1 MPVFPSR
8 EWCEEVVRLVN
19 ADPESVEAGEGWVGD
34 FGVVVEREAG
44 KLERSFTIHCVPRD
58 GKIHNLRLLE
68 DPDELEE
75 IEPRYLAR
83 APYSVWKALI
93 QQTLDPIEALARRGI
108 SVDGDVQQLIE
119 RMRDKGIA
127 ERVLAKLSTRFVD
140 ERQEGPTNGLGHG
153 MGERGDELF

>member
-93 QQTLDPIEALARRGI
+93 QQSLDPIEALVRRRI

-119 RMRDKGIA
+119 RMRYKGIA
-127 ERVLAKLSTRFVD
+127 ERVLAKLNTRFVD
-140 ERQEGPTNGLGHG
+140 ER
-153 MGERGDELF
+153 

>member
-1 MPVFPSR
+1 MLVFPSR

-19 ADPESVEAGEGWVGD
+19 ADPESVQAGEDWVGD
-34 FGVVVEREAG
+34 VGVVVEREAG
-44 KLERSFTIHCVPRD
+44 KLERHFTIHCLPKD

-75 IEPRYLAR
+75 IAPRYVVR

-93 QQTLDPIEALARRGI
+93 QQTLDPIEALVRRRI

-119 RMRDKGIA
+119 RMRYKGIP
-127 ERVLAKLSTRFVD
+127 ERVVAKLNSRFVD
-140 ERQEGPTNGLGHG
+140 EL
-153 MGERGDELF
+153 

>member
-1 MPVFPSR
+1 MAVFPSR

-93 QQTLDPIEALARRGI
+93 QQTLDPIEALVRRRI

-119 RMRDKGIA
+119 RMRYKGIA

-140 ERQEGPTNGLGHG
+140 ER
-153 MGERGDELF
+153 

>member
-1 MPVFPSR
+1 
-8 EWCEEVVRLVN
+8 
-19 ADPESVEAGEGWVGD
+19 VEAGEGWVGD
-34 FGVVVEREAG
+34 VGVVVEREAG

-93 QQTLDPIEALARRGI
+93 QQTLDPIEALVRRRI

-119 RMRDKGIA
+119 RMRYKGIA

-140 ERQEGPTNGLGHG
+140 ER
-153 MGERGDELF
+153 

>member
-34 FGVVVEREAG
+34 VGLVVEREAG

-93 QQTLDPIEALARRGI
+93 QQTLDPIEALVRRRI

-119 RMRDKGIA
+119 RMRYKGIA
-127 ERVLAKLSTRFVD
+127 ERVLAKLNTRFVD
-140 ERQEGPTNGLGHG
+140 ER
-153 MGERGDELF
+153 

>member
-1 MPVFPSR
+1 MLVFPSR

-19 ADPESVEAGEGWVGD
+19 ADPESVEAGQGWVGD

-93 QQTLDPIEALARRGI
+93 QQTLDPIEALVRRRI

-119 RMRDKGIA
+119 RMRYKGIA
-127 ERVLAKLSTRFVD
+127 ERVLAKLNTGFVD
-140 ERQEGPTNGLGHG
+140 ER
-153 MGERGDELF
+153 

>member
-93 QQTLDPIEALARRGI
+93 QQTLDPIEALVRRRI

-119 RMRDKGIA
+119 RMRYKGIA
-127 ERVLAKLSTRFVD
+127 ERVLAKLNTRFVD
-140 ERQEGPTNGLGHG
+140 ER
-153 MGERGDELF
+153 

>member
-34 FGVVVEREAG
+34 VGVVVEREAG

-93 QQTLDPIEALARRGI
+93 QQTLDPIEALVRRRI

-119 RMRDKGIA
+119 RMRYKGIA

-140 ERQEGPTNGLGHG
+140 ER
-153 MGERGDELF
+153 

>member
-8 EWCEEVVRLVN
+8 EWCEEVVRLVD

-34 FGVVVEREAG
+34 VGVVVEREAG

-93 QQTLDPIEALARRGI
+93 QQTLDPIEALVRRRI

-119 RMRDKGIA
+119 RMRYKGIA

-140 ERQEGPTNGLGHG
+140 EH
-153 MGERGDELF
+153 

>member
-8 EWCEEVVRLVN
+8 EWCEDVVRLVN

-34 FGVVVEREAG
+34 VGVVVEREAG

-93 QQTLDPIEALARRGI
+93 QQTLDPIEALVRRRI

-119 RMRDKGIA
+119 RMRYKGIA

-140 ERQEGPTNGLGHG
+140 EH
-153 MGERGDELF
+153 

>member
-1 MPVFPSR
+1 MLVFPSR

-93 QQTLDPIEALARRGI
+93 QQTLDPIEALVRRRI

-119 RMRDKGIA
+119 RMRYKGIA
-127 ERVLAKLSTRFVD
+127 ERVLAKLNTRFVD
-140 ERQEGPTNGLGHG
+140 ER
-153 MGERGDELF
+153 